1 MSAGVFSVQ
10 SIIDSGGT
18 VRSVLLTR
26 QAVAVA
32 AVAGLGVLG
41 ISAPA
46 IASAAARHT
55 ATRTASH
62 PAATRSL
69 ARPALPAGERYAC
82 PPAPVGQMTCMSIIK
97 TAARSG
103 FAAVAPGSA
112 VPAAN
117 GPYGPTDLRKAY
129 KLMTAARKGAGRTIA
144 IVDAFSDPHANAD
157 LKVYRS
163 HFHLPAC
170 TTSNGCLRI
179 LNQHGK
185 SKPLP
190 RADANWA
197 VEESLDLDM
206 VSAICPKCH
215 ILLIEANSDLTTNLA
230 KSEDTAIA
238 RGAKYVSNSWG
249 NSEFNGESTLNRF
262 FNHPGHVIVFAA
274 GDLGFGSTYPASQQ
288 FVTSVGG
295 TSLKHSGNGRG
306 WTESV
311 WGTSANNPPDGTAS
325 GCSAFEAKPSW
336 QRVDVSFPGGC
347 QNRTE
352 NDAAAVA
359 DPNTGVLVYDT
370 YQQGGALVVG
380 GTSAA
385 TPIITAIY
393 ALAGAPVARTY
404 PAEYPYLHA
413 KHLFDVT
420 SGVNGQCG
428 TPSYLCHGVRGFDG
442 PTGLGTPDGTTAF
455 GLRAARRVTLVDPG
469 TQTGG
474 PGATFSLKIT
484 GLDTRKVSSLHFTET
499 GLPPGL
505 TIHSIPHSTNGQI
518 TGTLPSSPGTFHV
531 TITGHDG
538 SASGTTH
545 FDIVVS

>member
-1 MSAGVFSVQ
+1 MRTA
-10 SIIDSGGT
+10 
-18 VRSVLLTR
+18 LLSR

-55 ATRTASH
+55 AARTASH

-69 ARPALPAGERYAC
+69 ARPALPAGEHYAC

-97 TAARSG
+97 TAAGAR
-103 FAAVAPGSA
+103 FAALAPGSA
-112 VPAAN
+112 RPAAN
-117 GPYGPTDLRKAY
+117 GFYRPTDLRKAY
-129 KLMTAARKGAGRTIA
+129 KLTSAASRGAGRTVA

-157 LKVYRS
+157 LKFYRS
-163 HFHLPAC
+163 HTGLPAC
-170 TTSNGCLRI
+170 TTSSHCLRI
-179 LNQHGK
+179 LNEHGK

-190 RADANWA
+190 HADAGWA
-197 VEESLDLDM
+197 LEESLDLDM

-215 ILLIEANSDLTTNLA
+215 ILLIEATNPSDINLGTA
-230 KSEDTAIA
+230 EDTTIA

-249 NSEFNGESTLNRF
+249 NAEFGAENTFNHF
-262 FNHPGHVIVFAA
+262 FNHPGHVIDFAA

-336 QRVDVSFPGGC
+336 QRVDVSFPSGC

-370 YQQGGALVVG
+370 YQEPGGLEVG
-380 GTSAA
+380 GTSAS

-393 ALAGAPVARTY
+393 ALAGAPVANTY

-413 KHLFDVT
+413 KNLFDVT

-428 TPSYLCHGVRGFDG
+428 TPSYLCHGIRGFDG
-442 PTGLGTPDGTTAF
+442 PTGLGTPDGTKAF
-455 GLRAARRVTLVDPG
+455 GLGTARRVTLVDPG
-469 TQTGG
+469 NQSRGVGT
-474 PGATFSLKIT
+474 AFSLKII

-505 TIHSIPHSTNGQI
+505 SVHAIAHSTNGQI
-518 TGTLPSSPGTFHV
+518 SGTLPSSPGTFNV
-531 TITGHDG
+531 SITGHDG

-545 FDIVVS
+545 FTIVVS

>member
-1 MSAGVFSVQ
+1 M
-10 SIIDSGGT
+10 
-18 VRSVLLTR
+18 
-26 QAVAVA
+26 
-32 AVAGLGVLG
+32 
-41 ISAPA
+41 
-46 IASAAARHT
+46 
-55 ATRTASH
+55 
-62 PAATRSL
+62 
-69 ARPALPAGERYAC
+69 
-82 PPAPVGQMTCMSIIK
+82 MCMSIIN
-97 TAARSG
+97 TAAGSS
-103 FAAVAPGSA
+103 FAALAPGSA
-112 VPAAN
+112 TPAAN

-129 KLMTAARKGAGRTIA
+129 KLTSAASRGSGRTVA

-170 TTSNGCLRI
+170 TTSNHCLRI

-190 RADANWA
+190 RANANWA

-215 ILLIEANSDLTTNLA
+215 ILLIEATSDLTTNLA
-230 KSEDTAIA
+230 KAEDTAIA

-249 NSEFNGESTLNRF
+249 NSEFNGESALNRY
-262 FNHPGHVIVFAA
+262 FNHPGHVIVFAS

-295 TSLKHSGNGRG
+295 TSLRHAGNGRG

-311 WGTSANNPPDGTAS
+311 WGTRANLNGGTAS

-336 QRVDVSFPGGC
+336 QRVDVSFPSGC

-359 DPNTGVLVYDT
+359 DPRTGVIVRDT
-370 YQQGGALVVG
+370 YKVGGWGVVG

-393 ALAGAPVARTY
+393 ALAGAPVANTY

-413 KHLFDVT
+413 KNLFDVT

-428 TPSYLCHGVRGFDG
+428 TPSYLCHGIRGFDG
-442 PTGLGTPDGTTAF
+442 PTGLGTPDGPKAF

-469 TQTGG
+469 NQSRGVGT
-474 PGATFSLKIT
+474 AFSLKIT
-484 GLDTRKVSSLHFTET
+484 GLDSRKVSSLHFTET

-505 TIHSIPHSTNGQI
+505 SIHAIAHSTNGQI
-518 TGTLPSSPGTFHV
+518 SGTLPPTPGTFNV
-531 TITGHDG
+531 SITGHDG

-545 FDIVVS
+545 FTIVVS